1 MYITDK
7 MIDNG
12 YTGVGHSADRVAEYT
27 QGEIAGLY
35 VDRERAGID
44 LLWVDINND
53 VSYNGGLIV
62 EHTSDGVIVRCGEL
76 ELTIVSDEI
85 STREAE

>member
-7 MIDNG
+7 MIANG
-12 YTGVGHSADRVAEYT
+12 YTGVGHSEDRVAEYT
-27 QGEIAGLY
+27 QGEITGLY

-53 VSYNGGLIV
+53 ISYNGGLIV
-62 EHTSDGVIVRCGEL
+62 EHTSDGVIIRCGEL
-76 ELTIVSDEI
+76 ELTIVE
-85 STREAE
+85 E